1 MKAKRQPAS
10 CAKVEPVDAGVLV
23 HAIPGGMISNLR
35 SQLAQQSALDRL
47 PEVLEELPKARADM
61 GYPPLVT
68 PTSQI
73 VGVQSVLNVL
83 SGTRYSMITDE
94 TKHYAAGYYGR
105 TPAPIEKKLAKKL
118 QGGLK
123 PITCRPADLLKPGLA
138 AAAREIPAKLV
149 QAEED
154 ILSYCLFP
162 EVALGYFKW
171 RAQPDDAKD
180 PIPAD
185 VEMQKAESAAAPAP
199 AADAETAKF
208 AEIGKAFAALM
219 AACGGTKVDLSAV
232 KLGEAAQG
240 GKVGEAALS
249 PLQTTGS
256 DKSVASPKDEVPAGT
271 PVLAPL
277 NGTFYRS
284 AGPGKPEMAKDG
296 DAVKAGDAVCIVEAM
311 KLFNPIK
318 ATATGQ
324 ITFLAKHGAAV
335 TKGETLAVISE

>member
-1 MKAKRQPAS
+1 
-10 CAKVEPVDAGVLV
+10 
-23 HAIPGGMISNLR
+23 
-35 SQLAQQSALDRL
+35 
-47 PEVLEELPKARADM
+47 M

-83 SGTRYSMITDE
+83 SGKRYSMITDE

-138 AAAREIPAKLV
+138 AAAKEIPSKLI
-149 QAEED
+149 QSEED

-185 VEMQKAESAAAPAP
+185 VEMQKS
-199 AADAETAKF
+199 ETAASVGGAQVSPEDAKF
-208 AEIGKAFAALM
+208 IAIGKAFAALM
-219 AACGGTKVDLSAV
+219 ATVGGGKVDLSAV
-232 KLGEAAQG
+232 KLGDAADGRAGARPSHEAETPG
-240 GKVGEAALS
+240 GTRSGASE
-249 PLQTTGS
+249 TG
-256 DKSVASPKDEVPAGT
+256 ASEPPQGT

-318 ATATGQ
+318 ATAAGT
-324 ITFLAKHGAAV
+324 ITFLAKHGAPV
-335 TKGETLAVISE
+335 TKGETLAVIA